1 MPSSEPAIVALGGGG
16 FSQEDDLR
24 LDRFILSLAGKPRPN
39 VCFVATAGG
48 DWDNYIMRFYAAFA
62 GLECR
67 ATHLPLFRRTAQ
79 PLAEIIAKQDVVY
92 VGGGNCANLLA
103 VWRTHGLD
111 QILRDAWQ
119 RGVVL
124 AGVSAGAICW
134 FESGV
139 TDSFGPALA
148 PLHDALGFLPG
159 SFCPHFDGEPLR
171 RPRYHELV
179 GAGELPAGYAA
190 DDGVGLLF
198 RGTTF
203 VEAISSR
210 QAARAFRVAK
220 EGELEIVPR
229 LLPAA

>member
-1 MPSSEPAIVALGGGG
+1 MPSSEPTIVALGGGG
-16 FSQEDDLR
+16 FSQEEDLR
-24 LDRFILSLAGKPRPN
+24 LDRFVLSLAGKTRPN
-39 VCFVATAGG
+39 VCFVPTAGG
-48 DWDNYIMRFYAAFA
+48 DWDNYVMRFYAAFA
-62 GLECR
+62 RLECR
-67 ATHLPLFRRTAQ
+67 PTHLPLFRRTAE
-79 PLAEIIAKQDVVY
+79 PLAEIVAAQDVVY

-103 VWRTHGLD
+103 VWRTQGLD

-148 PLHDALGFLPG
+148 PLHNALGFLPG

-171 RPRYHELV
+171 RPRYRELV
-179 GAGELPAGYAA
+179 DQGELPAGYAA
-190 DDGVGLLF
+190 DDGVGMLF
-198 RGTTF
+198 RGTGF
-203 VEAISSR
+203 VEALSSR
-210 QAARAFRVAK
+210 GPARAWRITAGSEVA
-220 EGELEIVPR
+220 IVPR